1 MTSEAQWCSL
11 CYADLRE
18 PAPVRERA
26 VAPVAPT
33 PDEAHVPMAMAARN
47 GSPLPG
53 PAGSEHAGLLDR
65 PELAESESEP
75 EPESAADAEE
85 SADGPAEAK
94 WPCLTCG
101 EQVPLSLDSCPAC
114 GAGFLAGATTAA
126 STRLPVVGDI
136 GRMSRTQ
143 RLMVGFGIAV
153 GVMILLILLA
163 TLFGHVL

>member
-18 PAPVRERA
+18 PAPVRERV

-47 GSPLPG
+47 GSPLPS
-53 PAGSEHAGLLDR
+53 PAGSDHAGLLDR
-65 PELAESESEP
+65 PEPDEPGPVAEAKEG
-75 EPESAADAEE
+75 AADP
-85 SADGPAEAK
+85 ADPAEAK
-94 WPCLTCG
+94 WPCLACG
-101 EQVPLSLDSCPAC
+101 EQVPLSFDSCPAC
-114 GAGFLAGATTAA
+114 GAGFLAGATTTA
-126 STRLPVVGDI
+126 STRLPMVGDI

-153 GVMILLILLA
+153 AVMILLVVIA
-163 TLFGHVL
+163 TIFGHVF

>member
-26 VAPVAPT
+26 VAPVAPA
-33 PDEAHVPMAMAARN
+33 PDEAHVAMAMAARN

-53 PAGSEHAGLLDR
+53 STGSDHTGLLDL
-65 PELAESESEP
+65 PESPEP
-75 EPESAADAEE
+75 EPAADVQREDG
-85 SADGPAEAK
+85 ADAAGEAK

-101 EQVPLSLDSCPAC
+101 EHVPLSLDSCPAC
-114 GAGFLAGATTAA
+114 GAGFLAGATTAT

-136 GRMSRTQ
+136 GRMSSTQ
-143 RLMVGFGIAV
+143 RLLVGFGIAV
-153 GVMILLILLA
+153 VVMILLILLA